1 MKKLSLFAT
10 VGILALMGT
19 IAPVNANPS
28 GESLDASGENY
39 IINPET
45 GEKEKIDPA
54 TGAVIEDS
62 EGVVGEGNMEVIEE
76 DTVIVDPSEEAAS
89 EPVE

>member
-10 VGILALMGT
+10 VGLVALMSSV
-19 IAPVNANPS
+19 APVNANPA
-28 GESLDASGENY
+28 GEALDAADENY
-39 IINPET
+39 IINSET

-54 TGAVIEDS
+54 TGAVIDEAD
-62 EGVVGEGNMEVIEE
+62 EVVGEGNMEVIED

-89 EPVE
+89 ENVE